1 MTFLVQSDVL
11 YRHQRH
17 VWQIRP
23 SRLTSSALQ
32 KVSASNEVLAL
43 VPILLLVGVRTA
55 TVGLLLIALVTSSVL
70 LRELALRW
78 NAHTLSGIQGF
89 SVLAS
94 VLGLIAGVGMSE
106 VVGPLLFASALL
118 AIFAL
123 ISGQSNRGPLSGD
136 GVQVHRDSEVDYGKA
151 DQGLVAWLALALF
164 LMGWQSLG
172 FFAAGLALARVLR
185 LVLKSSAGTVLRI
198 TVVFAGFVASYTTRH
213 HFVGQYWVSV
223 DQLWRA
229 TIASGL
235 SRWGYS
241 DFSGAAG
248 TTLRYHW
255 LSEATAGVIARLSWS
270 SAVDGVTKILPAAG
284 VLMCLMGLRHL
295 GRMLGFNENT
305 SLAAGLASI
314 VVCKE
319 FEVFSIG
326 SLWGFGLYLAGLC
339 GLARLAREVG
349 ANPCAQWTDAGLIVV
364 ITPLITLCQSTL
376 GLHFTL
382 LTATLALLALF
393 QRRSTTTALIG
404 VATLQVVLIGILR
417 ATLLASENSDMFS
430 PSISLLNILQFRGV
444 EIYDGD
450 NWLLITASSV
460 LFLLLLS
467 QKGIGVLLLS
477 ESRSNRRL
485 VVFALCITSSASLV
499 PANLISMGGFESQ
512 QSRFLSPLQ
521 VLMTFVSIALILESL
536 SREKTLHKFRNNK
549 ALGAVLAFVTV
560 ALVIAYQQ
568 IYGAPWSPKR
578 SVGIALIILGG
589 QAMALVVGWMFARG
603 PLRSP
608 DRKLIAIATFG
619 CISLLANGRNL
630 GNLLE
635 YQLTATDS
643 ARAAEFVG
651 SLGTQ
656 DCLHEVRRVADKD
669 AIIASNWFRTPPPA
683 RRPKN
688 FLVSAHTER
697 RTYLDGPE
705 YIGYFVDG
713 FSNISASSDNW
724 LDDRYQATDNFAE
737 RASKDAYDT
746 LRAANVEY
754 FVFETYMPAPPT
766 WEPYADVIFERDS
779 CKILKLRT

>member
-1 MTFLVQSDVL
+1 MTLLVRSGVL
-11 YRHQRH
+11 DGNQRH
-17 VWQIRP
+17 VWQIHP

-32 KVSASNEVLAL
+32 KVSTSNEALAL
-43 VPILLLVGVRTA
+43 APILVLVGVKTA
-55 TVGLLLIALVTSSVL
+55 TVGLLMIALVTCSVL
-70 LRELALRW
+70 LRVLAFRW
-78 NAHTLSGIQGF
+78 NSHTLSGIQGF
-89 SVLAS
+89 GVLAS
-94 VLGLIAGVGMSE
+94 VLGLIAGVGISE
-106 VVGPLLFASALL
+106 VVRPLLFALVLL
-118 AIFAL
+118 AALAL
-123 ISGQSNRGPLSGD
+123 ISGQSKSGPLSGD
-136 GVQVHRDSEVDYGKA
+136 GAQLHRDSEVDHSNA
-151 DQGLVAWLALALF
+151 DRGLVAWLALALF
-164 LMGWQSLG
+164 LVGWQSLG
-172 FFAAGLALARVLR
+172 FFVAGLATARILR
-185 LVLKSSAGTVLRI
+185 LVLRSSAGTVLQI
-198 TVVFAGFVASYTTRH
+198 AVVSAGFVASYATRH

-255 LSEATAGVIARLSWS
+255 LSEATAGVIARLSLS
-270 SAVDGVTKILPAAG
+270 SAVDGVTKILPAVG

-295 GRMLGFNENT
+295 GRTLGFKENT
-305 SLAAGLASI
+305 ALAAGLVSI

-339 GLARLAREVG
+339 VLARLAREEG
-349 ANPCAQWTDAGLIVV
+349 ADSGARWTDAGLIVV
-364 ITPLITLCQSTL
+364 LTPLVTLCQSTL
-376 GLHFTL
+376 GLHFAL
-382 LTATLALLALF
+382 LTATLALLAVF
-393 QRRSTTTALIG
+393 CRRSTTTALIG
-404 VATLQVVLIGILR
+404 VAALQASSIGLLR

-430 PSISLLNILQFRGV
+430 PSISPLNVLQFRGV

-450 NWLLITASSV
+450 NWLLITMSSV

-477 ESRSNRRL
+477 ESRANRRL
-485 VVFALCITSSASLV
+485 VVLALCITAATSLV

-521 VLMTFVSIALILESL
+521 VLMTFVSTALVIESL
-536 SREKTLHKFRNNK
+536 SREKSLYKFRINK
-549 ALGAVLAFVTV
+549 ILGAVLTIVTL

-578 SVGIALIILGG
+578 SVSIALIILGG
-589 QAMALVVGWMFARG
+589 QSMALVVWWMYAHG

-608 DRKLIAIATFG
+608 NRKLIAIATFG

-651 SLGTQ
+651 SPGTQ
-656 DCLHEVRRVADKD
+656 DCLHEVRRVADSD
-669 AIIASNWFRTPPPA
+669 SVIASNWFRTPPPA

-705 YIGYFVDG
+705 YIGYFVDE
-713 FSNISASSDNW
+713 SSHISTQSDNW

-737 RASKDAYDT
+737 RASKDAYDL

-754 FVFETYMPAPPT
+754 FVFETYMPAPLT
-766 WEPYADVIFERDS
+766 WAPYADVIFERDS
-779 CKILKLRT
+779 CKVLKLRT